1 MSSRLRRPAMRWRR
15 AFRPPLN
22 RMVSLVS
29 SGRGIWR
36 RSLLVRVV
44 AATVGLGILVL
55 LVVGQLLLQRI
66 ADDLVASARQEA
78 LNNAT
83 QQTKNTVESYRTG
96 KFEDEQD
103 FRTWVR
109 QKMNDLHGPADAP
122 LRYVA
127 LLKELG
133 TSPGPITDQGLG
145 VPASA
150 IPLSLRRPVAE
161 SPGRLV
167 SQELTLPIRDDVG
180 SSSLRRVIA
189 VGSLV
194 DFGPLGAGAGE
205 EETGRYELYFVFPLD
220 REVTILASV
229 QRTFLAGAV
238 ALLVLIGLVAW
249 VVTRQVVAPVRVTA
263 IAAEQLAAGRLDRRV
278 PVRGE
283 DDLAKLGRAFNE
295 MAASL
300 ERQIHQLEELS
311 WVQRRFVS
319 DVSHELRTPLT
330 TLQMAGEVIFESRAG
345 FDPALSRTAELLQT
359 QLDRFESLLS
369 DLLEVSRFD
378 AGAAVLE
385 LERSDVREVVQRVA
399 EHLRPLA
406 DGRGSALVV
415 QAPTE
420 AVYAEIDQRRVER
433 VVRNLVANAIEH
445 GEGRPIEVRV
455 AMDDEAVAV
464 GVRDHGAGISP
475 GDLRMVFDR
484 FWRADPA
491 RARNTGGTGLGLAIA
506 LEDAHLHG
514 GWLQA
519 WGELGKGAHFR
530 LTLPRRPDELLASS
544 PLSLV
549 PRDALVSG
557 PLAALSASDAM

>member
-1 MSSRLRRPAMRWRR
+1 M
-15 AFRPPLN
+15 
-22 RMVSLVS
+22 
-29 SGRGIWR
+29 
-36 RSLLVRVV
+36 
-44 AATVGLGILVL
+44 
-55 LVVGQLLLQRI
+55 
-66 ADDLVASARQEA
+66 
-78 LNNAT
+78 
-83 QQTKNTVESYRTG
+83 
-96 KFEDEQD
+96 
-103 FRTWVR
+103 
-109 QKMNDLHGPADAP
+109 
-122 LRYVA
+122 
-127 LLKELG
+127 
-133 TSPGPITDQGLG
+133 
-145 VPASA
+145 
-150 IPLSLRRPVAE
+150 
-161 SPGRLV
+161 
-167 SQELTLPIRDDVG
+167 
-180 SSSLRRVIA
+180 
-189 VGSLV
+189 
-194 DFGPLGAGAGE
+194 
-205 EETGRYELYFVFPLD
+205 
-220 REVTILASV
+220 
-229 QRTFLAGAV
+229 
-238 ALLVLIGLVAW
+238 LIGLVAW
-249 VVTRQVVAPVRVTA
+249 VVTRQVVAPVRGTA
-263 IAAEQLAAGRLDRRV
+263 MAAEQLAAGRLDRRV

-330 TLQMAGEVIFESRAG
+330 TLRMAGEVIFEARAG

-385 LERSDVREVVQRVA
+385 LERTDLREVVQRVV

-415 QAPTE
+415 QAPAE
-420 AVYAEIDQRRVER
+420 AVYAEIDPRRVER

-464 GVRDHGAGISP
+464 GVRDHGVGISP

-519 WGELGKGAHFR
+519 WGELGRGAHFR
-530 LTLPRRPDELLASS
+530 LTLPRRPGEPLASS

-549 PRDALVSG
+549 PRDAPCPARSRH
-557 PLAALSASDAM
+557 